1 METKSD
7 QEILD
12 ELKLRFDRNQ
22 KILKEQARLLNELAL
37 VNNKLVESEKLK
49 SQFLSNIRNEI
60 NNPLTSILGLAQIIS
75 NGGQKE
81 EDLKRVGQL
90 IYQEAFILD
99 FQLRNIFVA
108 AELESGLLFPE
119 ASRVN
124 VEQLVSQ
131 VLNEFGHLIK
141 KKEIDIK
148 VTIDVQDKNFFC
160 DGEKIHMVL
169 INLLSNAIEYSNIG
183 GKLLLTISTDREKL
197 TASIQDFGL
206 GIDANDHQAIFD
218 RFKQLDAG
226 TTKTHQGHGLGLS
239 VTRELVDLL
248 GGTIDI
254 ESELSSGS
262 KFTVQLP
269 RFEQPENIDATFGGN
284 EFLFEADEE
293 LF

>member
-1 METKSD
+1 
-7 QEILD
+7 LD